1 MPDGWLLVDHA
12 CFIYFGIYNQLTG
25 SCVMM
30 LTLPADDSGA
40 CETIVHAMLLV
51 ADMERSLCLCFFI
64 LILSLFGT

>member
-1 MPDGWLLVDHA
+1 
-12 CFIYFGIYNQLTG
+12 
-25 SCVMM
+25 MM